1 MRTYQHIIDTKAV
14 KKVINAIPEYCVVRE
29 LTERD
34 YGIDL
39 MIELFTIEGKDKNG
53 HDKYDT
59 TGHICFLQI
68 KGTDKRIKFNADD
81 TISYT
86 IDKKALLYVE
96 KFSTPFIFTRV
107 YTNKSQNSI
116 YFLWLQ
122 RYISDV
128 LDIESPKW
136 RTDNKA
142 SLTIYIP
149 KHNNFNE
156 NFQKIERIAY
166 RIKYIE
172 EFAEF
177 SEEYFFVETALH
189 AIIAKQDKF
198 EGFDDVIKRLKRLSN
213 LSTLL
218 TKNHCCIDKFCI
230 LELIEYLKD
239 VRNGHSSP
247 IEMEDYPHNFNLE
260 QLKLSIAIIRGLEKA
275 TAENED
281 DTTY

>member
-14 KKVINAIPEYCVVRE
+14 KQVINSIPEYSVVRE

-39 MIELFTIEGKDKNG
+39 MIEFFAIHDSKDKDG
-53 HDKYDT
+53 HDQYDS
-59 TGHICFLQI
+59 TGYICFLQI
-68 KGTDKRIKFNADD
+68 KGTENKIKTNAND

-96 KFSTPFIFTRV
+96 KFSTPFILTRV
-107 YTNKSQNSI
+107 YTNQNSI
-116 YFLWLQ
+116 YFIWLQ
-122 RYISDV
+122 RYISDF
-128 LDIESPKW
+128 LDIKKPNW
-136 RTDNKA
+136 RTEKKA

-149 KHNNFNE
+149 KHNNFSN
-156 NFQKIERIAY
+156 NFKKIEKIAY

-177 SEEYFFVETALH
+177 NEEYSFVEKALCS
-189 AIIAKQDKF
+189 IIEKKDKF
-198 EGFDDVIKRLKRLSN
+198 EYFDDVIKKLKRLSN

-218 TKNHCCIDKFCI
+218 TKNKCRIDKYCI
-230 LELIEYLKD
+230 IELIEYLEN
-239 VRNGHSSP
+239 VRYGHCNP
-247 IEMEDYPHNFNLE
+247 LEMNDYPHNYNLE
-260 QLKLSIAIIRGLEKA
+260 LLKFSITDIRGHEEMI
-275 TAENED
+275 AEYKD